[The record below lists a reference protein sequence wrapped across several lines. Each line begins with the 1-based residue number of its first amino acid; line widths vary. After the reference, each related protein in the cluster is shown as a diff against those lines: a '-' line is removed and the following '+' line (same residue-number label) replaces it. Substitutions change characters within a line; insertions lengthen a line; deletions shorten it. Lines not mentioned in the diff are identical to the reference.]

1 MKHQGTILF
10 WTDVAIFVLFATLAI
25 TGFLE
30 RWSSWDVADLHFW
43 LSIPL
48 IALIVFHLGMHWRW
62 IATNVGRRL
71 PRRRGDEAHL

>member
-1 MKHQGTILF
+1 VKHQGSIIF
-10 WTDVAIFVLFATLAI
+10 WTDVAIFLLFTTLAV

-48 IALIVFHLGMHWRW
+48 ILLIVFHLALHWRW
-62 IATNVGRRL
+62 IRTNIGRRL
-71 PRRRGDEAHL
+71 PGRSAGGTRS